1 AVVHLLAQAAFWFH
15 PMVWWIGARL
25 VDERERACDEAVLDA
40 GSERHSYAE
49 SILTTCRLFAESPL
63 PCVSG
68 VTGADLKKRIEHIM
82 TSDVRSRLN
91 MWKKGLLAAAG
102 SAALAVP
109 FVIGVVRVQPAL
121 AQAGGTGNAAFDVTS
136 VKPNNS
142 GSGMIRMLPAANGGW
157 QAENVPLGMLVRLA
171 YQLQDNQIVGGP
183 KWLFE
188 DRFDVMGSGT
198 APGHDGPMFDKVK
211 QMLADRFKLV
221 THVETREQSMYA
233 LVLARSD
240 GKLGEKMTKSTAD
253 CTPSGPNGR
262 GRGAGAPSAPG
273 ERPKCG
279 FMIGPGRL
287 MVGGQTMAAF
297 ATNLSRF
304 VGGIVVD
311 KTGLTGTYDV
321 ELTYAPDPGIS
332 LTGRDLPPQPGAPPP
347 PAAVG
352 DAPSI
357 FSAVQEQLGL
367 KLDSTKGP
375 VDVLVIDSA
384 EKPRPD

>member
-1 AVVHLLAQAAFWFH
+1 MRRWLLLLLLVAA
-15 PMVWWIGARL
+15 
-25 VDERERACDEAVLDA
+25 
-40 GSERHSYAE
+40 
-49 SILTTCRLFAESPL
+49 
-63 PCVSG
+63 
-68 VTGADLKKRIEHIM
+68 
-82 TSDVRSRLN
+82 
-91 MWKKGLLAAAG
+91 
-102 SAALAVP
+102 
-109 FVIGVVRVQPAL
+109 PAL
-121 AQAGGTGNAAFDVTS
+121 LHGQQPDQKPLAFEVAS
-136 VKPNNS
+136 VKPSN
-142 GSGMIRMLPAANGGW
+142 P
-157 QAENVPLGMLVRLA
+157 AENAIGQNWTRTQYRAKNAPLFFLISQSFGRSQDDEIAGAPAWLKTDRWDIVAEAPTPGPPFPRLRA
-171 YQLQDNQIVGGP
+171 L
-183 KWLFE
+183 LE
-188 DRFDVMGSGT
+188 
-198 APGHDGPMFDKVK
+198 
-211 QMLADRFKLV
+211 DRFKLV

-262 GRGAGAPSAPG
+262 GRGTGVPPAPG

-332 LTGRDLPPQPGAPPP
+332 PTGRDLPPQPGAPPP